1 MKAMLANEE
10 PDSDLE
16 LLFAEDDDDQGFTDV
31 VDDASDVH
39 MDSSSD
45 DEDENAAEDDMEGE
59 KELERQAREKR
70 NAQRKRK
77 AQEAI
82 PAKFRKK
89 VRIDTT
95 TTPSPAPSSAS
106 GPGPRPK
113 KKSERSSWLP
123 SAADMPTRAS
133 SRQTTRLSKEQ
144 LHAQME
150 EREARRLKQ
159 LAQMQKKAARMEAL
173 KKPPMT
179 QEERLREA
187 EIVEKRNSKSLNRW
201 EIAEKQREE
210 ERRAKLAAL
219 NERTLKGPVITFWSG
234 TREWQDGG
242 AARYVV
248 MEEKPKKKPREK
260 KDKTKGK
267 GNDKDKKGVP
277 EEDPQNADKEVE
289 KKEAS
294 EDSNK
299 NNVEPKDSAPAKPT
313 MEEES
318 KQTSAP
324 RPPESATPA
333 PEQPETDN
341 KSSTAGETAAPQETG
356 DTSTL
361 QAPPATTS
369 TGNEASP
376 VDGLAPP
383 AHQPSS
389 SLSPQPSE
397 SNPDNKL
404 SAPILAPPVGM
415 DVDQS
420 PSSNLRANHSKS
432 HILAPPNT
440 SQSPQP
446 LPDPAPATT
455 SPGDELS
462 NSNPVDAR
470 PAEDKPAVEKPSEE
484 KLVEDTPAKKES
496 SEKKT
501 DLSAPESTPENP
513 PDTTTPSEQPQE
525 KKEGSTYT
533 RNAIVYQNFDDTAL
547 KDKSIQVQIL
557 FGRKMNKLASM
568 LISPRDFTSI
578 ITWTLIL
585 YSKQY
590 RLHISPEPPPHP
602 VCVITN
608 HPARYRDPKTGL
620 PFYNA
625 HAYGEIRRLERG
637 DYRWSKLLGSWVG
650 SGKNAASGVPE
661 RFLNPNAPGPK
672 KEAKKEEGQAK
683 EQEKAGEKGNAGQEA
698 VPANKAEQ
706 TAPEPPLEDI
716 KPQPEH
722 QQTPPNNPNP
732 PIETKT

>member
-1 MKAMLANEE
+1 MDSESKLPGHIDPPSSSDSDSSDHDEAPIRQSIEWLATAREKRSTAGNRMKAMLANEE

-31 VDDASDVH
+31 GDDASDVH

-82 PAKFRKK
+82 PVKFRKK

-242 AARYVV
+242 AARYV
-248 MEEKPKKKPREK
+248 
-260 KDKTKGK
+260 D
-267 GNDKDKKGVP
+267 
-277 EEDPQNADKEVE
+277 A
-289 KKEAS
+289 
-294 EDSNK
+294 
-299 NNVEPKDSAPAKPT
+299 
-313 MEEES
+313 
-318 KQTSAP
+318 
-324 RPPESATPA
+324 
-333 PEQPETDN
+333 
-341 KSSTAGETAAPQETG
+341 
-356 DTSTL
+356 STL

-369 TGNEASP
+369 TGNDASSA
-376 VDGLAPP
+376 DSLAPP
-383 AHQPSS
+383 ALPPSS
-389 SLSPQPSE
+389 SLPLQPGE

-404 SAPILAPPVGM
+404 NAPVLAPPVGM

-420 PSSNLRANHSKS
+420 SSSNPGINHSKS
-432 HILAPPNT
+432 QILAPPDS

-446 LPDPAPATT
+446 LPDPAQTT
-455 SPGDELS
+455 TPPGDELS
-462 NSNPVDAR
+462 NSKPVDAK
-470 PAEDKPAVEKPSEE
+470 PADDKPAVENPSEE
-484 KLVEDTPAKKES
+484 KLVEDTPAKKEA
-496 SEKKT
+496 SEKKP

-568 LISPRDFTSI
+568 LISPLHFSPI
-578 ITWTLIL
+578 ITWSLIL
-585 YSKQY
+585 YLKQY

-602 VCVITN
+602 LCVITN
-608 HPARYRDPKTGL
+608 HPARYRDPETGL

-672 KEAKKEEGQAK
+672 KEPKKEEGQPK
-683 EQEKAGEKGNAGQEA
+683 EQEKAGEKGNADQEA
-698 VPANKAEQ
+698 ARANKTEQ
-706 TAPEPPLEDI
+706 AAPEPPLEDV
-716 KPQPEH
+716 KPQPE
-722 QQTPPNNPNP
+722 QQQDSPNKPKP
-732 PIETKT
+732 VETEA

>member
-1 MKAMLANEE
+1 MDSESKLPEHVDPPSSSDSDSDSSDHGEGPIRQSIEWLATAREKRSTAGNRMKAMLANEE

-242 AARYVV
+242 AARYV
-248 MEEKPKKKPREK
+248 
-260 KDKTKGK
+260 
-267 GNDKDKKGVP
+267 
-277 EEDPQNADKEVE
+277 
-289 KKEAS
+289 
-294 EDSNK
+294 
-299 NNVEPKDSAPAKPT
+299 
-313 MEEES
+313 
-318 KQTSAP
+318 
-324 RPPESATPA
+324 
-333 PEQPETDN
+333 
-341 KSSTAGETAAPQETG
+341 
-356 DTSTL
+356 
-361 QAPPATTS
+361 
-369 TGNEASP
+369 
-376 VDGLAPP
+376 
-383 AHQPSS
+383 
-389 SLSPQPSE
+389 
-397 SNPDNKL
+397 
-404 SAPILAPPVGM
+404 
-415 DVDQS
+415 
-420 PSSNLRANHSKS
+420 
-432 HILAPPNT
+432 
-440 SQSPQP
+440 
-446 LPDPAPATT
+446 
-455 SPGDELS
+455 
-462 NSNPVDAR
+462 
-470 PAEDKPAVEKPSEE
+470 
-484 KLVEDTPAKKES
+484 
-496 SEKKT
+496 
-501 DLSAPESTPENP
+501 
-513 PDTTTPSEQPQE
+513 
-525 KKEGSTYT
+525 
-533 RNAIVYQNFDDTAL
+533 
-547 KDKSIQVQIL
+547 
-557 FGRKMNKLASM
+557 
-568 LISPRDFTSI
+568 
-578 ITWTLIL
+578 
-585 YSKQY
+585 
-590 RLHISPEPPPHP
+590 
-602 VCVITN
+602 
-608 HPARYRDPKTGL
+608 TGL

>member
-1 MKAMLANEE
+1 MDSESKLPEHVDPPSSSDSDSDSSDHGEAPIRQSIEWLATAREKRSTAGNRMKAMLANEE

-31 VDDASDVH
+31 GDDASDVH

-267 GNDKDKKGVP
+267 
-277 EEDPQNADKEVE
+277 
-289 KKEAS
+289 
-294 EDSNK
+294 
-299 NNVEPKDSAPAKPT
+299 
-313 MEEES
+313 
-318 KQTSAP
+318 
-324 RPPESATPA
+324 
-333 PEQPETDN
+333 
-341 KSSTAGETAAPQETG
+341 
-356 DTSTL
+356 
-361 QAPPATTS
+361 
-369 TGNEASP
+369 
-376 VDGLAPP
+376 
-383 AHQPSS
+383 
-389 SLSPQPSE
+389 
-397 SNPDNKL
+397 
-404 SAPILAPPVGM
+404 
-415 DVDQS
+415 
-420 PSSNLRANHSKS
+420 
-432 HILAPPNT
+432 
-440 SQSPQP
+440 
-446 LPDPAPATT
+446 
-455 SPGDELS
+455 
-462 NSNPVDAR
+462 
-470 PAEDKPAVEKPSEE
+470 
-484 KLVEDTPAKKES
+484 
-496 SEKKT
+496 
-501 DLSAPESTPENP
+501 
-513 PDTTTPSEQPQE
+513 
-525 KKEGSTYT
+525 
-533 RNAIVYQNFDDTAL
+533 
-547 KDKSIQVQIL
+547 
-557 FGRKMNKLASM
+557 
-568 LISPRDFTSI
+568 
-578 ITWTLIL
+578 
-585 YSKQY
+585 
-590 RLHISPEPPPHP
+590 
-602 VCVITN
+602 
-608 HPARYRDPKTGL
+608 ARYRDPKTGL

-672 KEAKKEEGQAK
+672 KEPKNDSPPPAKKEEGHPK
-683 EQEKAGEKGNAGQEA
+683 EQEKAGEKGNVDQEA
-698 VPANKAEQ
+698 VPANKTEQ
-706 TAPEPPLEDI
+706 AVPEPPLQDV
-716 KPQPEH
+716 KPQPE
-722 QQTPPNNPNP
+722 QQQDPPNNPNP
-732 PIETKT
+732 VETKT

>member
-1 MKAMLANEE
+1 MDSESKLPEHVDPPSSSDSDSDSSDHGEGPIRQSIEWLATAREKRSTAGNRMKAMLANEE

-294 EDSNK
+294 EDN
-299 NNVEPKDSAPAKPT
+299 
-313 MEEES
+313 
-318 KQTSAP
+318 
-324 RPPESATPA
+324 
-333 PEQPETDN
+333 
-341 KSSTAGETAAPQETG
+341 
-356 DTSTL
+356 
-361 QAPPATTS
+361 
-369 TGNEASP
+369 
-376 VDGLAPP
+376 
-383 AHQPSS
+383 
-389 SLSPQPSE
+389 
-397 SNPDNKL
+397 
-404 SAPILAPPVGM
+404 
-415 DVDQS
+415 
-420 PSSNLRANHSKS
+420 
-432 HILAPPNT
+432 
-440 SQSPQP
+440 
-446 LPDPAPATT
+446 
-455 SPGDELS
+455 
-462 NSNPVDAR
+462 
-470 PAEDKPAVEKPSEE
+470 
-484 KLVEDTPAKKES
+484 
-496 SEKKT
+496 
-501 DLSAPESTPENP
+501 LSAPESTPENP

-557 FGRKMNKLASM
+557 FG
-568 LISPRDFTSI
+568 
-578 ITWTLIL
+578 
-585 YSKQY
+585 Q
-590 RLHISPEPPPHP
+590 PPPHP